1 MPFHDM
7 QVSTIMYSTCKYC
20 HYYHSNQI
28 WKVKNCSLLDAVV
41 IVILHTVQS
50 TQISLYKYMHTYAY
64 ACELSNITTMGV
76 CIHVCEHVVSEY
88 DDWIII
94 TCYVYALRFIK

>member
-1 MPFHDM
+1 MIYKSALSCTVH
-7 QVSTIMYSTCKYC
+7 VNIVITII
-20 HYYHSNQI
+20 QI
-28 WKVKNCSLLDAVV
+28 KSGKWKNCSLLDAVV
-41 IVILHTVQS
+41 IAILQTAQS

-64 ACELSNITTMGV
+64 ACELFNITTMGV

-94 TCYVYALRFIK
+94 TCYVYTLKVH